1 MATHRTH
8 TLAGVG
14 VLAAGAL
21 MAWGASGI
29 PSDAG
34 YAGVGPN
41 FLPWVVSV
49 ALVVCG
55 LLLTLQG
62 LRGGWVVDADAP
74 SSTDGAGHPGES
86 GNSAISANWSALAWM
101 AAGVALNAALI
112 TRLGFILSCALCFVL
127 AVRGLRLAEGRAAAG
142 LGAAA
147 QAGRY
152 LLIGAA
158 IAAPVFWIFTKL
170 LNIGLPGLTT
180 SGWL

>member
-1 MATHRTH
+1 MAAHRTH

-14 VLAAGAL
+14 VLGTGAF

-49 ALVVCG
+49 ALIVCG
-55 LLLTLQG
+55 VLLTLQG
-62 LRGGWVVDADAP
+62 LRGGWVVEAEAPCATDSEGDTDAP
-74 SSTDGAGHPGES
+74 QPSS
-86 GNSAISANWSALAWM
+86 NWAALAWM
-101 AAGVALNAALI
+101 LAGVALNAALI
-112 TRLGFILSCALCFVL
+112 TSLGFILSCAPCFVL
-127 AVRGLRLAEGRAAAG
+127 AVRGLRVAEGQAAAG

-147 QAGRY
+147 QAGRD

-170 LNIGLPGLTT
+170 LNIGLPGLTN

>member
-1 MATHRTH
+1 MAAHRTH

-14 VLAAGAL
+14 VLAAGAF

-29 PSDAG
+29 PADAG

-41 FLPWVVSV
+41 FLPWVVSL

-55 LLLTLQG
+55 LLLAVQG
-62 LRGGWVVDADAP
+62 LRGGWAVEADAP
-74 SSTDGAGHPGES
+74 SSTDGAAPAADLTDAAHWPGL
-86 GNSAISANWSALAWM
+86 GWM
-101 AAGVALNAALI
+101 VTGVALNAALI

-127 AVRGLRLAEGRAAAG
+127 AVRGLRVAEGTAATG

-147 QAGRY
+147 QAVRD

-170 LNIGLPGLTT
+170 LNIGLPGLTN